1 MLSLTQPL
9 ENEIEI
15 NGQHYEWDLSYDN
28 VLRFYE
34 LMDDDSVNEIEKVQ
48 IAFKMFVPECI
59 ADIETQIET
68 VQAISK
74 YVSGQDEEESEPSEG
89 SHKQYYSW
97 EQDADYIYAS
107 FLQDYGID
115 LIDLQ
120 GTLRWEKFIAMLN
133 SLSERTKFSQV
144 VSIRAAEIPAGN
156 SEYEIA
162 ERNRLIQLKDLYAL
176 KGEDSV
182 SYAEQEIDSMF
193 DRLVESA
200 QKGGETNE

>member
-9 ENEIEI
+9 DNEIEI
-15 NGQHYEWDLSYDN
+15 NGQTYEWDLSYDN

-34 LMDDDSVNEIEKVQ
+34 LMNDDSVNEIEKIQ
-48 IAFKMFVPECI
+48 LAFKMFVPECT

-74 YVSGQDEEESEPSEG
+74 YISGQDEEELEPSEN
-89 SHKQYYSW
+89 HKQYYSW

-120 GTLRWEKFIAMLN
+120 GILRWEKFIAMLN

>member
-1 MLSLTQPL
+1 MSLTQPL
-9 ENEIEI
+9 DNEIEI
-15 NGQHYEWDLSYDN
+15 NGQLYEWDLSYDN

-48 IAFKMFVPECI
+48 LAFKMFIPECTT
-59 ADIETQIET
+59 DIETQIET
-68 VQAISK
+68 VQAIAQ
-74 YVSGQDEEESEPSEG
+74 YISGQDEEESEPSED
-89 SHKQYYSW
+89 HKQYYSW

-162 ERNRLIQLKDLYAL
+162 ERNRLIQLKHLYAL